1 MTAFFLQ
8 VNTQAPMT
16 FNAIDIFIFVI
27 LGLGAFR
34 GYNKG
39 FMVEFLSNFA
49 FIIAIFLTFKGLEMG
64 FQQLLADYL
73 GGSKAAPFI
82 SFILMFL
89 VIGFFI
95 NWLGRTLSKSI
106 KQTFFEGVDNLLGLV
121 LGLFR
126 YVVALSILFKLIQYV
141 GLEEVLNIKQT
152 YFYSNFINFFDF
164 IVAVF
169 SKFMP
174 SLGDTI
180 KSIEQMLGGVK

>member
-1 MTAFFLQ
+1 MTTFFLQ
-8 VNTQAPMT
+8 VNAQAPMT

-27 LGLGAFR
+27 LAFGAYN
-34 GYNKG
+34 GYSKG

-49 FIIAIFLTFKGLEMG
+49 FIIAIFLTFKGLQMG
-64 FQQLLADYL
+64 FQQILADYL

-89 VIGFFI
+89 LIGFFI
-95 NWLGRTLSKSI
+95 NWLGRKLSNSI
-106 KQTFFEGVDNLLGLV
+106 KQTFFEGVDNILGLI

-126 YVVALSILFKLIQYV
+126 YVVALSILFKLVQYV
-141 GLEEVLNIKQT
+141 GLEEVLNIKST
-152 YFYSNFINFFDF
+152 YFYSNFISFFDF

-169 SKFMP
+169 SQFMP

-180 KSIEQMLGGVK
+180 KSIEEMLGGVK

>member
-1 MTAFFLQ
+1 MTTFFLQ
-8 VNTQAPMT
+8 VNTQPPLT

-49 FIIAIFLTFKGLEMG
+49 FIIAIFLAFKGIQMG
-64 FQQLLADYL
+64 FQQILTDYL

-82 SFILMFL
+82 TFILVFL
-89 VIGFFI
+89 MIGFFI
-95 NWLGRTLSKSI
+95 NWLGRTLSRSI

-121 LGLFR
+121 LGVLR
-126 YVVALSILFKLIQYV
+126 YVIALSILFKLVQYV
-141 GLEEVLNIKQT
+141 GLEDVLNITST
-152 YFYSNFINFFDF
+152 YFYSNFIGFFDF
-164 IVAVF
+164 MVAVF

-180 KSIEQMLGGVK
+180 KSIEQMLGGLK